1 MSVSTGADQRVVL
14 LRRIPVFAGL
24 SDEDLAAVAAVSVAR
39 RLGTGTV
46 VFREGDR
53 GDTCYV
59 VRSGVAR
66 AIREHPDGRSITLAH
81 FGTGDI
87 FGELAMFDDEPRS
100 ATVDTIEPTEVI
112 AIPGRDVQRL
122 MREYPEI
129 AVKLSTALA
138 VRLRATNERLARQS
152 FQTVQSRV
160 AAVLAQMVADVR
172 EGNPG
177 ESDVEITLT
186 QADLAKLAGSSRES
200 ASRFL
205 ATLERSGVISQGRGR
220 LTVHDPQAL
229 EGYVY

>member
-24 SDEDLAAVAAVSVAR
+24 SDDDLAAVAAVSVAR
-39 RLGTGTV
+39 RLETGAV

-53 GDTCYV
+53 SDTCYV
-59 VRSGVAR
+59 VRSGTAR

-81 FGTGDI
+81 FGPGDI

-112 AIPGRDVQRL
+112 AIPGRDIQRL

-138 VRLRATNERLARQS
+138 VRLRATNERWLPYWR
-152 FQTVQSRV
+152 R
-160 AAVLAQMVADVR
+160 
-172 EGNPG
+172 
-177 ESDVEITLT
+177 
-186 QADLAKLAGSSRES
+186 
-200 ASRFL
+200 
-205 ATLERSGVISQGRGR
+205 
-220 LTVHDPQAL
+220 
-229 EGYVY
+229 